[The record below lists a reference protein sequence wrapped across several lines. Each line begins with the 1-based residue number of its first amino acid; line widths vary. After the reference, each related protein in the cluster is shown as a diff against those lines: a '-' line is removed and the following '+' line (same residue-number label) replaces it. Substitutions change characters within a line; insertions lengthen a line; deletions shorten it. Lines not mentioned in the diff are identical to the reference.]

1 MRGVSI
7 PTSVLIVS
15 PPSNDSHS
23 TPRHTIMHEL
33 FAALILGIVEG
44 LTEFL
49 PVSSTGHL
57 IIAGHALGETG
68 ARAATF
74 EVVIQLGAILAVVVI
89 YWQRFMLL
97 VRPTLEYKFSGIR
110 GLFLLFLTSLPASVV
125 GLLAHDAIKERL
137 FAPVPVAWALGV
149 GAVLIFVVE
158 ALPRKERYK
167 GLDSITP
174 ALALG
179 VGFFQCL
186 ALWPGFSRSAATIMG
201 GMLLGANR
209 MLAAEYSFIAAVPI
223 MFAATGYDLLKSMSF
238 LSAADIPFFTVGF
251 VVSFFAAW
259 LAVKGFIHL
268 LGRMTLRPFAV
279 YRIVVAVV
287 VLFVWNV

>member
-1 MRGVSI
+1 
-7 PTSVLIVS
+7 
-15 PPSNDSHS
+15 
-23 TPRHTIMHEL
+23 MHEL
-33 FAALILGIVEG
+33 FAALFLGIVEG

-57 IIAGHALGETG
+57 IIAGHLLGITD

-89 YWQRFMLL
+89 YRQRFFMLL
-97 VRPTLEYKFSGIR
+97 RSDAEHRFSGLR
-110 GLFLLFLTSLPASVV
+110 GLFLLFLTSVPASVL
-125 GLLAHDAIKERL
+125 GLLSHGVIKERL
-137 FAPVPVAWALGV
+137 FAPTPVAWALAV
-149 GAVLIFVVE
+149 GALLIFLVE
-158 ALPRKERYK
+158 ALPRRTRYN
-167 GLDSITP
+167 GIDAITP

-179 VGFFQCL
+179 VGLFQCL

-209 MLAAEYSFIAAVPI
+209 LLAAEYSFIAAVPI
-223 MFAATGYDLLKSMSF
+223 MFAATGYDLYKSLDF
-238 LSAADIPFFTVGF
+238 LSAADFPFFAVGF
-251 VVSFFAAW
+251 VVSFFSAW

-279 YRIVVAVV
+279 YRLIVAGL
-287 VLFVWNV
+287 VLLLWTA